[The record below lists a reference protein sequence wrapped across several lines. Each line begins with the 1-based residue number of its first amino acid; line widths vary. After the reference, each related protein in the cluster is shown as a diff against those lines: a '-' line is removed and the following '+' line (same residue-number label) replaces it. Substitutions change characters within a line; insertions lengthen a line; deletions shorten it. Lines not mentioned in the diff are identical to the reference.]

1 MSGRFPYGIKLK
13 YTHMMGDD
21 IPIWERFILRNPK
34 YFNTVDYDFR
44 VGSGMALQPGWD
56 TNFKRMAKMITQKR
70 IDVLGWRGDNPT
82 IVEVKKRAGLSTLGQ
97 VLGYRTLFIRD
108 FPHLGKP
115 DLLVVTESA
124 DSDILLVFIPYRI
137 PIVVV

>member
-1 MSGRFPYGIKLK
+1 LSGRFPYGIKLK

>member
-1 MSGRFPYGIKLK
+1 
-13 YTHMMGDD
+13 MMGDD